1 MHGRDIA
8 SSLHSAVKT
17 DTQKEQRRR
26 TWNRI
31 TRALPGRQR
40 AGYEQQADAMYET
53 GLVLMYV
60 MNLATGYAY
69 TSLTELAATPSK
81 TGWHERYLCTG
92 WEKSRTENRKI
103 RAIAPAG

>member
-40 AGYEQQADAMYET
+40 AGYEQQADAMYEI

-69 TSLTELAATPSK
+69 TSLTELSRQRADAPDCCHIPVEYRLYGKS
-81 TGWHERYLCTG
+81 GRCHE
-92 WEKSRTENRKI
+92 
-103 RAIAPAG
+103 A